1 MGSHDV
7 DAVLGLRHYTI
18 GGADVTTGEELL
30 AQIPEELRDQK
41 VLGENE
47 TPREC
52 ARHFDETGCRG
63 CWDIL
68 RRLAA

>member
-1 MGSHDV
+1 M
-7 DAVLGLRHYTI
+7 LGLRDYTI
-18 GGADVTTGEELL
+18 GGAGAMTGEELL

-41 VLGENE
+41 VLGDGE
-47 TPREC
+47 TPRDC
-52 ARHFDETGCRG
+52 ARHFDETGCRA

>member
-1 MGSHDV
+1 M
-7 DAVLGLRHYTI
+7 
-18 GGADVTTGEELL
+18 TTGEELL